1 MNLTTKDIMFLGN
14 LTIRFGI
21 HNDQLKVYVRDSK
34 TKKEKNK
41 SLSFFWKNNSYQ
53 IQTDLSYFEKGTFR
67 TTIETTGRN
76 RKKTSSIEIPTAK
89 EDNKRL
95 EELKRQLEYIIANN
109 LKENATP
116 DDVFKTYALALNVEA
131 KKEVT
136 LLEFAITFRELWKN
150 NQVNIK
156 YSQES
161 GNYVIYDK
169 LIHKLQGKYKG
180 KNADWANEV
189 KYFANLPIS
198 NITNKD
204 YENWAKFIIKYKLG
218 FRDSVNAFRAAA
230 YYYNRVILKNH
241 NYKLNSVKEYTPN
254 KPKDTGVKTL
264 TNKQLKQLK
273 DFNVNLICPQMTP
286 EKKRSMIDAL
296 LLTYGLV
303 SRPIDIL
310 SMRIE
315 DIQRTPNNQKQLE
328 WNYCPQKLIN
338 RATATPTLINNDTLN
353 IILKY
358 KGNRTS
364 GYLLP
369 FSCNLEEGTLQT
381 RKVPT
386 NRVATKIGKFFQE
399 IAKYH
404 NWDIKPIMYTM
415 RHTAITDLI
424 KKGVPITQIAAIAHT
439 STKQILNTYA
449 DRINLSR
456 SADMNCLNI

>member
-1 MNLTTKDIMFLGN
+1 MS
-14 LTIRFGI
+14 
-21 HNDQLKVYVRDSK
+21 Q
-34 TKKEKNK
+34 
-41 SLSFFWKNNSYQ
+41 NNSYQ

-218 FRDSVNAFRAAA
+218 FRFQVW
-230 YYYNRVILKNH
+230 
-241 NYKLNSVKEYTPN
+241 
-254 KPKDTGVKTL
+254 
-264 TNKQLKQLK
+264 
-273 DFNVNLICPQMTP
+273 
-286 EKKRSMIDAL
+286 RSH
-296 LLTYGLV
+296 
-303 SRPIDIL
+303 P
-310 SMRIE
+310 
-315 DIQRTPNNQKQLE
+315 
-328 WNYCPQKLIN
+328 
-338 RATATPTLINNDTLN
+338 
-353 IILKY
+353 
-358 KGNRTS
+358 
-364 GYLLP
+364 
-369 FSCNLEEGTLQT
+369 
-381 RKVPT
+381 
-386 NRVATKIGKFFQE
+386 
-399 IAKYH
+399 
-404 NWDIKPIMYTM
+404 
-415 RHTAITDLI
+415 
-424 KKGVPITQIAAIAHT
+424 
-439 STKQILNTYA
+439 
-449 DRINLSR
+449 
-456 SADMNCLNI
+456 